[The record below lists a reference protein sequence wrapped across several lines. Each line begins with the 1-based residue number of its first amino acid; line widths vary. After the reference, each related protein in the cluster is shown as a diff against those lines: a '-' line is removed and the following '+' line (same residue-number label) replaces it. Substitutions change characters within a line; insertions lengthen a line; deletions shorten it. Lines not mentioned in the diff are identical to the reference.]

1 MSVRALPCCVA
12 LALLFVA
19 GSASAQPTTYPPGL
33 QPVSPGDFIRAT
45 PSASCPG
52 FSWAAK
58 PGAVGYELAVHKVAR
73 KTQLEA
79 QPVLRVVLPGTAAA
93 WTPSIDQCLATGS
106 EYMWFIREVGE
117 VGEPVGGWSEGMRFR
132 VATAG
137 GAPGDETDVTL
148 EASDQ
153 SRGGGRP
160 AGPPPTN
167 QAILDR
173 LNDVLTLLQEP
184 EPTFSFVLCTE
195 PALQGEVE
203 LGSQVTLDGTI
214 EGRVGAEGFGNGAM
228 VRLKGAPAAKLDG
241 KIKGGWDM
249 LKLGVCWDIGAT
261 VRNRRAQAVAP
272 LSPFANA
279 SAAATGDLADVV
291 AGLDLAD
298 VQARLQALATRLQFD
313 PARSIGALESLGDM
327 SFDGNPFSALGE
339 DGIFRQ
345 LAVNLPLPENIRA
358 VVENPASLFDSF
370 LELRDRG
377 LCNIDLPP
385 ALTGPIG
392 QVCQLIASEP
402 FGALLTRVDTAVTTV
417 RNVVNRIE
425 NALPTSDDCKFF
437 CGQ

>member
-1 MSVRALPCCVA
+1 MTVRFLSCGVAIALI
-12 LALLFVA
+12 FGT
-19 GSASAQPTTYPPGL
+19 GSASAQPTAYPPGL
-33 QPVSPGDFIRAT
+33 QPVAPGHFISAT
-45 PSASCPG
+45 PAAACPA

-58 PGAVGYELAVHKVAR
+58 PGAIGYELAVHEVSHR
-73 KTQLEA
+73 TDIDPSPSLS
-79 QPVLRVVLPGTAAA
+79 VVLPGTAAA
-93 WTPSIDQCLATGS
+93 WTPAIDQCLAAGR
-106 EYMWFIREVGE
+106 EYMWFIREVGQI
-117 VGEPVGGWSEGMRFR
+117 GEPVGGWSEGMRFR
-132 VATAG
+132 VAAAG
-137 GAPGDETDVTL
+137 NTPDKGIEAAADAGDR
-148 EASDQ
+148 SH
-153 SRGGGRP
+153 GGGRP
-160 AGPPPTN
+160 EGPPPTN
-167 QAILDR
+167 KEILER
-173 LNDVLTLLQEP
+173 LDAVLTLLQEP

-214 EGRVGAEGFGNGAM
+214 EGRVGAEGYGNGAM

-249 LKLGVCWDIGAT
+249 IKLGVCWDIGAT
-261 VRNRRAQAVAP
+261 VRNRRAQPAAAI
-272 LSPFANA
+272 SPFANA
-279 SAAATGDLADVV
+279 SAAASGDLADVV

-298 VQARLQALATRLQFD
+298 IQAKLQALATRLQFD
-313 PARSIGALESLGDM
+313 PARSIGALEGLGDM
-327 SFDGNPFSALGE
+327 SFDGNPFAALGE

-358 VVENPASLFDSF
+358 LVENPASLFDSF
-370 LELRDRG
+370 VALRDQG

-402 FGALLTRVDTAVTTV
+402 FGALLNRVDGAVTTV

-425 NALPTSDDCKFF
+425 SALPTSSDCKFF

>member
-1 MSVRALPCCVA
+1 MSVRVLPCCIAIA
-12 LALLFVA
+12 LICIA
-19 GSASAQPTTYPPGL
+19 GSASAQPTVYPPGL
-33 QPVSPGDFIRAT
+33 QPVSPGDFISAT
-45 PSASCPG
+45 PAASCPG

-58 PGAVGYELAVHKVAR
+58 PGAIGYELAVHKMAR
-73 KTQLEA
+73 KTQLDT

-132 VATAG
+132 VETAG
-137 GAPGDETDVTL
+137 SAPGREDHAAAD
-148 EASDQ
+148 AADRSH
-153 SRGGGRP
+153 GGGRP
-160 AGPPPTN
+160 EGPPPTN
-167 QAILDR
+167 QEILDR
-173 LNDVLTLLQEP
+173 LNAVLTLLQEP

-203 LGSQVTLDGTI
+203 LGSQLTLDGTI

-261 VRNRRAQAVAP
+261 VRNRRAQPVAP

-298 VQARLQALATRLQFD
+298 IQAKLQALATRLQFD
-313 PARSIGALESLGDM
+313 PARSIGALASLGDM
-327 SFDGNPFSALGE
+327 TFDGNPFAALGE

-358 VVENPASLFDSF
+358 LVENPASLFDSF
-370 LELRDRG
+370 LELREQG
-377 LCNIDLPP
+377 VCNIDLPP

-402 FGALLTRVDTAVTTV
+402 FGALLSRVDNAVSSV

-425 NALPTSDDCKFF
+425 SALPTSDDCKFF
-437 CGQ
+437 CG

>member
-1 MSVRALPCCVA
+1 MPVRVLPCCVA
-12 LALLFVA
+12 IALLSIA
-19 GSASAQPTTYPPGL
+19 GSASAQPAMYPPGL
-33 QPVSPGDFIRAT
+33 QPVSPGDFISAT
-45 PSASCPG
+45 PAASCPG

-79 QPVLRVVLPGTAAA
+79 QPVLLAVVPGTAAA
-93 WTPSIDQCLATGS
+93 WTPSIDQCLEAGT

-137 GAPGDETDVTL
+137 GAPGKGSEATAD
-148 EASDQ
+148 ASDP

-160 AGPPPTN
+160 GGPPPTN
-167 QAILDR
+167 QEILNR

-203 LGSQVTLDGTI
+203 LGSEVTLDGTI

-249 LKLGVCWDIGAT
+249 IKLGVCWDIGAT
-261 VRNRRAQAVAP
+261 VRNRRAQSLAP
-272 LSPFANA
+272 LSPFASA

-291 AGLDLAD
+291 AGLDLVD

-313 PARSIGALESLGDM
+313 PARSIAALEGLGDM
-327 SFDGNPFSALGE
+327 SFDGNPFAALGE
-339 DGIFRQ
+339 EGIFRQ
-345 LAVNLPLPENIRA
+345 LAANLPLPENIRA
-358 VVENPASLFDSF
+358 LVENPASLFDSF
-370 LELRDRG
+370 LELRDQG

-392 QVCQLIASEP
+392 QVCQLMASEP
-402 FGALLTRVDTAVTTV
+402 FEALLNRVDTAVTTV

>member
-1 MSVRALPCCVA
+1 MSARALPLCVA
-12 LALLFVA
+12 IAIIVSTA
-19 GSASAQPTTYPPGL
+19 SASAQPTTYPAGL
-33 QPVSPGDFIRAT
+33 QPVSPGHFISAT
-45 PSASCPG
+45 PAAACPG

-58 PGAVGYELAVHKVAR
+58 PGAIGYELAVLKVAR
-73 KTQLEA
+73 KTQLEP
-79 QPVLRVVLPGTAAA
+79 QPVLSVVLPGTAAA
-93 WTPSIDQCLATGS
+93 WTPPIDQCLEAGS
-106 EYMWFIREVGE
+106 EFMWFIREVGE
-117 VGEPVGGWSEGMRFR
+117 IGEPVSGWSEGMRFR
-132 VATAG
+132 VAATGDASGGDTA
-137 GAPGDETDVTL
+137 TV
-148 EASDQ
+148 EAS
-153 SRGGGRP
+153 SNSPGGGRP

-167 QAILDR
+167 QEILDR

-214 EGRVGAEGFGNGAM
+214 EGRVGAEGYGNGAM

-249 LKLGVCWDIGAT
+249 IKLGVCWDIGAT
-261 VRNRRAQAVAP
+261 VRNRRAQPVAP
-272 LSPFANA
+272 ISPFVSA
-279 SAAATGDLADVV
+279 SADASGDLADVV

-298 VQARLQALATRLQFD
+298 VQAKLQALATRLQFN
-313 PARSIGALESLGDM
+313 PARSIDALESLGDM
-327 SFDGNPFSALGE
+327 SFDGNPFAALRE

-358 VVENPASLFDSF
+358 LVENPASLFDSF
-370 LELRDRG
+370 QALRQQG

-402 FGALLTRVDTAVTTV
+402 FGALLNRVDTAVTTV

-437 CGQ
+437 CGE

>member
-1 MSVRALPCCVA
+1 MSVRVLPCCVA
-12 LALLFVA
+12 VALLFIA
-19 GSASAQPTTYPPGL
+19 GSASAQPATYPPGL
-33 QPVSPGDFIRAT
+33 QPVSPGDFITAT
-45 PSASCPG
+45 PAASCPG

-93 WTPSIDQCLATGS
+93 WTPSIDQCLETGS
-106 EYMWFIREVGE
+106 EYMWFIREVGV

-132 VATAG
+132 VVTAG
-137 GAPGDETDVTL
+137 GPPGDGSDATV

-153 SRGGGRP
+153 SHGGGRP
-160 AGPPPTN
+160 GGPPPTN
-167 QAILDR
+167 QEILNR

-214 EGRVGAEGFGNGAM
+214 EGRVGAEGYGNGAM

-249 LKLGVCWDIGAT
+249 IKLGVCWDIGAT
-261 VRNRRAQAVAP
+261 VRNRRAQPAAP
-272 LSPFANA
+272 VSPFASA

-298 VQARLQALATRLQFD
+298 VQAKLQALATRLQFD

-339 DGIFRQ
+339 EGIFRQ

-370 LELRDRG
+370 LELRDQG
-377 LCNIDLPP
+377 LCNIDIPP

-402 FGALLTRVDTAVTTV
+402 FGALLNRVDNAVTTV

-425 NALPTSDDCKFF
+425 SALPTSDDCKFF

>member
-1 MSVRALPCCVA
+1 MSVRVLPCCIAIA
-12 LALLFVA
+12 LICIA
-19 GSASAQPTTYPPGL
+19 GSASAQPTVYPPGL
-33 QPVSPGDFIRAT
+33 QPVSPGDFISAT
-45 PSASCPG
+45 PAASCPG

-58 PGAVGYELAVHKVAR
+58 PGAIGYELAVHKMAR
-73 KTQLEA
+73 KTQLDT

-132 VATAG
+132 VETAG
-137 GAPGDETDVTL
+137 SAPGREDHAAAD
-148 EASDQ
+148 AADRSH
-153 SRGGGRP
+153 GGGRP
-160 AGPPPTN
+160 EGPPPTN
-167 QAILDR
+167 QEILDR
-173 LNDVLTLLQEP
+173 LNAVLTLLQEP

-203 LGSQVTLDGTI
+203 LGSQLTLDGTI

-261 VRNRRAQAVAP
+261 VRNRRAQPVAP

-298 VQARLQALATRLQFD
+298 IQAKLQALATRLQFD
-313 PARSIGALESLGDM
+313 PARSIGALASLGDM
-327 SFDGNPFSALGE
+327 TFDGNPFAALGE

-345 LAVNLPLPENIRA
+345 LAVNLPLPENIRSL
-358 VVENPASLFDSF
+358 VENPASLFDSF
-370 LELRDRG
+370 LELREQG
-377 LCNIDLPP
+377 VCNIDLPP

-402 FGALLTRVDTAVTTV
+402 FGALLTRVDNAVSSV

-425 NALPTSDDCKFF
+425 SALPTSDDCKFF
-437 CGQ
+437 CG